1 MGADGLA
8 VVQGLLTST
17 YQGMNSDDYAAS
29 QLIGDVK
36 FISFRTVYGGVYSS
50 KAKHDRCR
58 ASCLGWIDFCA
69 RKPRMWSLTETF
81 VERMAR

>member
-17 YQGMNSDDYAAS
+17 YQGMNSDDYAPS

-36 FISFRTVYGGVYSS
+36 FSTFRTVHGGLY
-50 KAKHDRCR
+50 
-58 ASCLGWIDFCA
+58 I
-69 RKPRMWSLTETF
+69 
-81 VERMAR
+81 